1 MPNTYTLIA
10 SSTVG
15 AGGAST
21 IDFTSIPQTY
31 IDLVLKVSARSSY
44 SNPWVSIG
52 LKFNG
57 AAAGTN
63 FSWRELDGSGSAVA
77 SGNGTGDIYAG
88 DFVGST
94 ATANTFSN
102 VEIYIPNYS
111 SSSIYKSVST
121 DSVTENNATAA
132 VTLLSAGLWSS
143 TAAITSLSM
152 RLYSGVAGTIS
163 QYSTAYLYGIKNS

>member
-1 MPNTYTLIA
+1 MPNTFTLI
-10 SSTVG
+10 SSTTVG
-15 AGGAST
+15 SGGAST
-21 IDFTSIPQTY
+21 IDFTNIPQTY
-31 IDLVLKVSARSSY
+31 TDLVLKVSARSSY

-57 AAAGTN
+57 AAAGASFT
-63 FSWRELDGSGSAVA
+63 WREIDGSGTAAA
-77 SGNGTGDIYAG
+77 SGSGNGDIYAG

-102 VEIYIPNYS
+102 VDIYIPNYAGS
-111 SSSIYKSVST
+111 NNKSVST

-132 VTLLSAGLWSS
+132 VAMLGAGLWAN
-143 TAAITSLSM
+143 TAAITSISM

>member
-1 MPNTYTLIA
+1 MATYQLI
-10 SSTVG
+10 SSVTVG
-15 AGGAST
+15 SGGAAT
-21 IDFTSIPQTY
+21 IDFSSIPQTY
-31 IDLVLKVSARSSY
+31 TDLVLKVSARSSY

-63 FSWRELDGSGSAVA
+63 FSWKELDGSGSAAA

-102 VEIYIPNYS
+102 VEIYIPNYTS
-111 SSSIYKSVST
+111 SNYKSVST
-121 DSVTENNATAA
+121 DSVTENNATTA
-132 VTLLSAGLWSS
+132 VAMLGAGLWSN

>member
-1 MPNTYTLIA
+1 MATYQLI
-10 SSTVG
+10 SSVTVG

-21 IDFTSIPQTY
+21 IDFTSIPATY
-31 IDLVLKVSARSSY
+31 TDLVLKVSARSSY

-57 AAAGTN
+57 ASAGAA
-63 FSWRELDGSGSAVA
+63 FAWRELDGSGSAAA
-77 SGNGTGDIYAG
+77 SGTGNGDIYAG

-102 VEIYIPNYS
+102 VEIYIPNYTS
-111 SSSIYKSVST
+111 SNYKSVST

-132 VTLLSAGLWSS
+132 VALFSAGLWSN

>member
-1 MPNTYTLIA
+1 MANTMTLIA

-21 IDFTSIPQTY
+21 IDFSSIPQTY
-31 IDLVLKVSARSSY
+31 TDLVLKVSARSSY
-44 SNPWVSIG
+44 ANPWVSIG

-57 AAAGTN
+57 ASAGAAFT
-63 FSWRELDGSGSAVA
+63 WREIDGSGTAVV
-77 SGNGTGDIYAG
+77 SGNGNGDIYAG

-102 VEIYIPNYS
+102 VDIYIPNYTS
-111 SSSIYKSVST
+111 SNYKSVST
-121 DSVTENNATAA
+121 DSVTENNSSTS
-132 VTLLSAGLWSS
+132 VQLLSAGLWSS

-152 RLYSGVAGTIS
+152 RLYSGVSGTIS
-163 QYSTAYLYGIKNS
+163 QYSTAYLYGISKS